1 MRSGAGHQTQAMP
14 ASVTWPSMRWPTVYF
29 VIQLM
34 TYNPEWRAEDEKR
47 VRTLECLYMVDGRH
61 DPKHPD
67 HMTFTGL
74 WQKYREQQAS
84 E

>member
-1 MRSGAGHQTQAMP
+1 
-14 ASVTWPSMRWPTVYF
+14 
-29 VIQLM
+29 M